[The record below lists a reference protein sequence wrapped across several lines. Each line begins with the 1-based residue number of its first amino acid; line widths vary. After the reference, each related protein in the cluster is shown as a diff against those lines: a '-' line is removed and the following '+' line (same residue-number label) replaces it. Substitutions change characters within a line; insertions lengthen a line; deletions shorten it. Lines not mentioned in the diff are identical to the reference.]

1 MNDIIK
7 FLTNFLNIFLICQI
21 EKIKKNQ
28 SPKNQLF
35 TNNKI

>member
-21 EKIKKNQ
+21 EKILKNQ
-28 SPKNQLF
+28 LPKNQLF